1 MLNVLRQVSGSAPV
15 MIQVDHF
22 LLMLR
27 LEELGH
33 TGFSPQDLRRL
44 TWGKFHILSLARRRN
59 GTVPRET
66 PCAANSQ

>member
-1 MLNVLRQVSGSAPV
+1 MLNVLRQVSGSAPL

-44 TWGKFHILSLARRRN
+44 TWGKFHILIVGKKTKRN
-59 GTVPRET
+59 SP
-66 PCAANSQ
+66 S